1 MRKCEVTKTVA
12 ERTRAGLRTSARVAV
27 VNFQQPLG
35 PPMPGVEVDKHSRA
49 LVGRHR
55 EQSLVQAE
63 GAAERLAHRWLQLP
77 ANVSA
82 HSAFAQMRWAWGAHG
97 SAWKYC
103 PPGKTPVGPMPSDAP
118 HG

>member
-82 HSAFAQMRWAWGAHG
+82 LQPLRKCGWAWGAHG